1 MEDIARITG
10 YSLSTV
16 SRSLNDHPGIS
27 TETKRRIV
35 EVAREYGFA
44 VNMRARSLAT
54 NRNST
59 IGIIY
64 AESLDNENNFHYA
77 GRLQASIRSVL
88 EREQIDSL
96 VAFTRNRVTGESNI
110 TRLIGQQKVDGILLI
125 QPEITIEDAHA
136 VQNAGIPVVLLHFLP
151 RALELA
157 DMDYFYSDH
166 VHGGYLATD
175 HLVRRGAKRI
185 VCISERERQFVERTE
200 GFRRAH
206 RAHGIAVDE
215 SLIYSRDA
223 SFDAGYELARRE
235 TNVFRGADGVF
246 AQSDIVAIGLLRGL
260 QDAGLRV
267 PQDILLAGYDDIGA
281 AALVSPSLTTVRQPH
296 HTIASRACEHLIRK
310 LRSPGEEP
318 VEHVV
323 LEPTLIVRESTGS
336 PLSAAEGVSNDTW
349 AARTGKRAADET
361 GGEEKL

>member
-1 MEDIARITG
+1 MARVTMEDIARITG

-16 SRSLNDHPGIS
+16 SRSLNNHPGIS
-27 TETKRRIV
+27 TETKRRIT
-35 EVAREYGFA
+35 EVAREHGFA

-77 GRLQASIRSVL
+77 GRLQASVRSVL

-96 VAFTRNRVTGESNI
+96 VAFTRNRLTGESNI
-110 TRLIGQQKVDGILLI
+110 SRLIGQQKVDGILLI

-136 VQNAGIPVVLLHFLP
+136 VRNAGIPVVLLHFLP
-151 RALELA
+151 RELELA

-175 HLVRRGAKRI
+175 HLIRRGAHRI
-185 VCISERERQFVERTE
+185 VCITERERQFVERTE
-200 GFRRAH
+200 GFRAAH
-206 RAHGIAVDE
+206 RDHGIPVDE

-223 SFDAGYELARRE
+223 SYDAGYELAVHE
-235 TNVFRGADGVF
+235 TEVFRHADAVF
-246 AQSDIVAIGLLRGL
+246 AQSDIVALGLTRGL
-260 QDAGLRV
+260 REAGIRI
-267 PQDILLAGYDDIGA
+267 PDDILLAGYDDIGT

-296 HTIASRACEHLIRK
+296 HAIASRACEHLVRK
-310 LRSPGEEP
+310 LQSTVEEP
-318 VEHVV
+318 VEHVI
-323 LEPTLIVRESTGS
+323 LEPRLIVRESSG
-336 PLSAAEGVSNDTW
+336 PALPEEAA
-349 AARTGKRAADET
+349 AAATEQPRAT
-361 GGEEKL
+361 EEQQ